1 MATRIPQVNQ
11 LIKKELSKIILKEI
25 EFPQGVLVTL
35 TRADSSPNLQE
46 AKIYISVFPDKKTES
61 VFSILN
67 SQIYQLQQRLNK
79 RLRMRPIPRI
89 YFAKEEETI
98 EAGKIEEILERI
110 KNREQD

>member
-46 AKIYISVFPDKKTES
+46 AKIYISVFPDKKTTL

-89 YFAKEEETI
+89 YFIKEEETI
-98 EAGKIEEILERI
+98 EAGKIEEILEKI
-110 KNREQD
+110 KNRE